1 MSEVTVKQRDKSI
14 DIAKGI
20 GIILV
25 VYGHL
30 ACPIKEEIYLF
41 HMPLFFLLSG
51 YFFSI
56 KDSLRD
62 FLVKKTKALLLPA
75 ILFYILSF
83 LYSFILSGKDSILY
97 YFHSLGYFL
106 EPNGVIWFLVALYYI
121 FLICYVTEKYIRLN
135 LLKYGIVLIITILG
149 YWLAEKKIFFLYI
162 SQAFIGYIFFYLGY
176 QIKRFDFFHNK
187 RAYHYMILI
196 AIIGYSIG
204 VIFHVSTDIA
214 LLEISPSYVL
224 FLFPALAGIL
234 LTIYLSQYLSHKSGT
249 DWLAYLGKQSLLV
262 MCVHAPLVSFA
273 YSVVDHLTHMIYP
286 SVILGSYIYGL
297 LTLIILVPLS
307 LYVGLLIKRIF
318 PFCFAKR

>member
-1 MSEVTVKQRDKSI
+1 MSEVKAKQRDISI

-30 ACPIKEEIYLF
+30 ACPVAREIFLF

-51 YFFSI
+51 YFFSA

-62 FLVKKTKALLLPA
+62 FLVKKSKALLLPA

-83 LYSFILSGKDSILY
+83 LYSFVLSGKDSILS
-97 YFHSLGYFL
+97 YFHSLSYFL

-121 FLICYVTEKYIRLN
+121 FLICYVIEKYIHSN
-135 LLKYGIVLIITILG
+135 ILKYGIALIITIIG
-149 YWLAEKKIFFLYI
+149 YLLAENKIFFLYLP
-162 SQAFIGYIFFYLGY
+162 QAFIGYTFFYLGY
-176 QIKRFDFFHNK
+176 QIKKYDFFHNK
-187 RAYHYMILI
+187 RAYYYMILI
-196 AIIGYSIG
+196 SLIGYSIG

-224 FLFPALAGIL
+224 FLFPALAGIF
-234 LTIYLSQYLSHKSGT
+234 LTVYLSQYLSYKLGT
-249 DWLAYLGKQSLLV
+249 NWLAYLGEQSLLI
-262 MCVHAPLVSFA
+262 MCVHAPLVTFA
-273 YSVVDHLTHMIYP
+273 YSIVDYMAHLI
-286 SVILGSYIYGL
+286 ILERMSSYIYGFL
-297 LTLIILVPLS
+297 ALIILVPLS
-307 LYVGLLIKRIF
+307 LYIGLLIKKIF